1 MAASSEYPET
11 YSTRRSGTQPPG
23 TRRSGPDRMIRLER
37 SARPQIAQRLRG
49 VRVQLAIE
57 PNRGLGAERV
67 HMPDGVTRHV
77 RRRTHL

>member
-1 MAASSEYPET
+1 
-11 YSTRRSGTQPPG
+11 
-23 TRRSGPDRMIRLER
+23 MIRLER